1 MSHDTKTVPTS
12 VLQTP
17 ARGRTNEVRKL
28 QFSLSALMLVM
39 ACVGIACATIRWL
52 GFVWLVP
59 LSLAGLSAVSLAL
72 AVRSRSDWRMLKLGY
87 WHCTV
92 WLGLGAA
99 ASAMAVSGCLNYNTI
114 AGTDKTPGHIV
125 QISAAVLA
133 GPLVGPIANEGAGEA
148 PQARRWTAILF
159 TVLVVAAGPFLFVR
173 TSILWFFG
181 AMISLGVFLS

>member
-114 AGTDKTPGHIV
+114 AGTDKTPG
-125 QISAAVLA
+125 
-133 GPLVGPIANEGAGEA
+133 EA
-148 PQARRWTAILF
+148 PLARRWTAILF